1 MTIGSMIGGKLLLT
15 QNRLRQG
22 LRYRAFLT
30 FCNRRDR
37 KGKTNVVSY
46 GITPD

>member
-1 MTIGSMIGGKLLLT
+1 MTIDSMIGGKLLLT

-30 FCNRRDR
+30 LCNRQVR
-37 KGKTNVVSY
+37 KGKTLIVPY
-46 GITPD
+46 D